1 MRRAEQLSKVADPF
15 ANPLGGGVME
25 VEMMDIELLE
35 RNRVRFDVLVGEVLD
50 AVDIDREENQILLT
64 TRSGRKFLVYHE
76 QDCCEK
82 VQIVGQ
88 DGSFDKLIGKPIV
101 EARDIA
107 VDTTEEG
114 IDDSQTTTTLVFR
127 VDDQTVIS
135 RWVGDSNG
143 YYSESVDIAELM
155 SGG

>member
-1 MRRAEQLSKVADPF
+1 
-15 ANPLGGGVME
+15 
-25 VEMMDIELLE
+25 MDIELLKRKHVE
-35 RNRVRFDVLVGEVLD
+35 FSALVGEVLD

-76 QDCCEK
+76 QDCCEE

-107 VDTTEEG
+107 VDTGESES
-114 IDDSQTTTTLVFR
+114 DYDSQTTTTLVFR

-143 YYSESVDIAELM
+143 YYSESVDIAELI
-155 SGG
+155 SEG

>member
-1 MRRAEQLSKVADPF
+1 
-15 ANPLGGGVME
+15 
-25 VEMMDIELLE
+25 MDIESIGRRHVE
-35 RNRVRFDVLVGEVLD
+35 FSDLVGEVLD

-82 VQIVGQ
+82 VAISGQ
-88 DGSFDKLIGKPIV
+88 DGNFDKLIGKPIV
-101 EARDIA
+101 EARDFA
-107 VDTTEEG
+107 VDTGESES
-114 IDDSQTTTTLVFR
+114 DYDSQTTTTLVFR

>member
-1 MRRAEQLSKVADPF
+1 
-15 ANPLGGGVME
+15 
-25 VEMMDIELLE
+25 MDIELIRRRHVE
-35 RNRVRFDVLVGEVLD
+35 FSDLVGEVLD

-76 QDCCEK
+76 QDCCET
-82 VQIVGQ
+82 VAIHWQ

-101 EARDIA
+101 EARDFA
-107 VDTTEEG
+107 VDTGESES
-114 IDDSQTTTTLVFR
+114 DYDSQTTTTLVFR

-135 RWVGDSNG
+135 RWIGDSNG
-143 YYSESVDIAELM
+143 YYSESVDIAELI

>member
-1 MRRAEQLSKVADPF
+1 
-15 ANPLGGGVME
+15 
-25 VEMMDIELLE
+25 MDIELIKRRHVE
-35 RNRVRFDVLVGEVLD
+35 FSDLVGEVLD

-76 QDCCEK
+76 QDCCET
-82 VQIVGQ
+82 VAISGQ
-88 DGSFDKLIGKPIV
+88 DGSFDKLIGKPLI
-101 EARDIA
+101 EARDFA
-107 VDTTEEG
+107 VDTGEEG

-143 YYSESVDIAELM
+143 YYSESVDIAELIN
-155 SGG
+155 GG

>member
-1 MRRAEQLSKVADPF
+1 
-15 ANPLGGGVME
+15 
-25 VEMMDIELLE
+25 MDIESIGRRHVE
-35 RNRVRFDVLVGEVLD
+35 FSDLVGEVLD

-82 VQIVGQ
+82 VAISGQ
-88 DGSFDKLIGKPIV
+88 DGNFDKLIGKPIV
-101 EARDIA
+101 EARDFA
-107 VDTTEEG
+107 VDTGESES
-114 IDDSQTTTTLVFR
+114 DYDSQTTTTLVFR

-143 YYSESVDIAELM
+143 YYSESVDIAELI